1 MPRSLQSQPVSE
13 LIGTFEISKEAV
25 NSFHGPQLPL
35 TWSMKVRMQALTS
48 FVKAVDAFE
57 ISAASHSLFR
67 FPAETSCKDGI
78 WIKPKLDKAIPNPSS
93 LGWDCFLQAHLNK
106 LMHSLNGNTR
116 IALDHNSLGLCARAI
131 LCLDELVPAP
141 PLNHSSQACYSR
153 SLLLSY
159 RHSSNLQS
167 PNPLITTPI
176 QCTALSANPSKRTGR
191 RVKFFSRAG
200 EAIFHKK
207 AKHKKFHGIKE
218 FNNSTHRRSP
228 PPRGAPGTP
237 PRGYEECPNTPR
249 WPRI

>member
-1 MPRSLQSQPVSE
+1 MQERFFVLMS
-13 LIGTFEISKEAV
+13 
-25 NSFHGPQLPL
+25 
-35 TWSMKVRMQALTS
+35 WS
-48 FVKAVDAFE
+48 
-57 ISAASHSLFR
+57 
-67 FPAETSCKDGI
+67 P
-78 WIKPKLDKAIPNPSS
+78 P
-93 LGWDCFLQAHLNK
+93 
-106 LMHSLNGNTR
+106 
-116 IALDHNSLGLCARAI
+116 
-131 LCLDELVPAP
+131 P

-176 QCTALSANPSKRTGR
+176 QCTALSANPSTRTGR

-207 AKHKKFHGIKE
+207 AKHNKFHGIKE

-237 PRGYEECPNTPR
+237 PRGYEECPQHDKVAKEVPR
-249 WPRI
+249 GTIKRRLRRRAYRRWCSHLNKQAVKGLGPPPCHLGAPKSRS